1 MGEEGGDGSVERRE
15 VGKECLFKAQSKEGA
30 AGWERGSQCSLGF
43 LSCCCCVLFFC
54 KLFLF
59 TLVVKRERENEFPL
73 RWRRAKSRPHGSRR
87 HAHARLH
94 PGRSRRHGDL
104 FQLR

>member
-54 KLFLF
+54 ELFLF
-59 TLVVKRERENEFPL
+59 TLVVKRERERVPAAL
-73 RWRRAKSRPHGSRR
+73 ASR
-87 HAHARLH
+87 
-94 PGRSRRHGDL
+94 
-104 FQLR
+104 